1 MERDFPVAQCVCSLG
16 QLRVGREISWSCG
29 HNVSLVEICVGDIND
44 VNRNNGIYIMLKEH
58 KRLHPYFFPSN

>member
-1 MERDFPVAQCVCSLG
+1 M
-16 QLRVGREISWSCG
+16 SWSCG

-44 VNRNNGIYIMLKEH
+44 VNCNNGIYIMLKEH